1 MPMLTLWSAVV
12 LLVLGLQGIV
22 GVSTVLAESRGAR
35 LEVQKAVAGKKQTN
49 GKPLAEFIAGQT
61 GKSWAV
67 VIGINEYQDPAVPR
81 LKYAVADARA
91 VAQELERRSYQVTLL
106 LNEQATARAINTEL
120 RSKLRQ
126 RVGKQDRVVV
136 YYAGHGLD
144 DKVEGS
150 QTMGY
155 LLPVD
160 GEKED
165 VPGTGISMGVVREM
179 ADALPAKHV
188 LFLIDACY
196 GGVAGQ
202 QLRSLSKSSEAYVR
216 QITRERGRQLMTAG
230 GADQEALEASD
241 GGHGLFTTYLL
252 KGLAE
257 GLADTNQDGVIP
269 ASELYGYVESRVFKD
284 AHLRRH
290 EQRPEFWTLSAE
302 KGEFVFLTARDQAGA
317 ATASITGQEAGP
329 SPDELAKER
338 AKVAALEARLLQLA
352 NPSKVTDPSKAEV
365 PSTPMQVAKAYGL
378 PQQASR
384 EFVGKDGAP
393 MVLIPAG
400 EFWMG
405 SSDGE
410 GSKDE
415 HPRHYVRLDTFYM
428 DKFEVTNRLFHQFIK
443 NTGHKTKSWG
453 DAYVEANWWAFPK
466 EGRWESSE
474 YASWQTPEG
483 GVSVFDS
490 NRAEHP
496 VVSVTWDNA
505 EAYCRWA
512 GKRLPTEAEWEYAAR
527 AGTTTKYWWGANNPG
542 SRKVENVAD
551 KSAQGFIRYST
562 ESYDD
567 GFVRTAP
574 VGSYEANPWGLHDI
588 NGNVS
593 EWVDDWYVE
602 DYYSRSPEHNPK
614 PIGLSIDREVVYRGG
629 SWMNALNISLASRF
643 HSFLSSPEMFRR
655 PDVGFRCAQDVPK

>member
-1 MPMLTLWSAVV
+1 MNGTRIGDGNLKFATLNLDRLSSTDKGPYSVFTRTLLPLIGRTDLSIQELSNELKDQVYNLAKSA
-12 LLVLGLQGIV
+12 GREQRPTYYDGIIGRFCLPGCESTGGRTAGV
-22 GVSTVLAESRGAR
+22 KAVGEGVS
-35 LEVQKAVAGKKQTN
+35 
-49 GKPLAEFIAGQT
+49 IASVT
-61 GKSWAV
+61 GKSA
-67 VIGINEYQDPAVPR
+67 AS
-81 LKYAVADARA
+81 AD
-91 VAQELERRSYQVTLL
+91 T
-106 LNEQATARAINTEL
+106 
-120 RSKLRQ
+120 
-126 RVGKQDRVVV
+126 
-136 YYAGHGLD
+136 
-144 DKVEGS
+144 
-150 QTMGY
+150 
-155 LLPVD
+155 
-160 GEKED
+160 
-165 VPGTGISMGVVREM
+165 
-179 ADALPAKHV
+179 
-188 LFLIDACY
+188 
-196 GGVAGQ
+196 
-202 QLRSLSKSSEAYVR
+202 
-216 QITRERGRQLMTAG
+216 
-230 GADQEALEASD
+230 SD
-241 GGHGLFTTYLL
+241 GP
-252 KGLAE
+252 K
-257 GLADTNQDGVIP
+257 
-269 ASELYGYVESRVFKD
+269 SRI
-284 AHLRRH
+284 
-290 EQRPEFWTLSAE
+290 
-302 KGEFVFLTARDQAGA
+302 G
-317 ATASITGQEAGP
+317 
-329 SPDELAKER
+329 KE
-338 AKVAALEARLLQLA
+338 
-352 NPSKVTDPSKAEV
+352 
-365 PSTPMQVAKAYGL
+365 
-378 PQQASR
+378 
-384 EFVGKDGAP
+384 GAP